1 MRLSFIFRRFTFI
14 FIFQN
19 NKKNNN
25 DTTSFTIVS
34 NKRNQSRTIA
44 LANNLANVKVNDRFT
59 DDGHSLG
66 AHACGFA
73 GKRIILAR
81 ITGLDPAG
89 PGFKGSTKE
98 YRLDQDDARFVD
110 VINTDEFLGIQ
121 DPIGHKYFKNF

>member
-1 MRLSFIFRRFTFI
+1 MKDELLKIENVNVI
-14 FIFQN
+14 
-19 NKKNNN
+19 
-25 DTTSFTIVS
+25 IVDWQGGAALP
-34 NKRNQSRTIA
+34 NYLAAQANARTVGTKIGDF
-44 LANNLANVKVNDRFT
+44 LTNNLINTNLIHCI
-59 DDGHSLG
+59 GHSLG

-110 VINTDEFLGIQ
+110 VINTDEFYGIQ